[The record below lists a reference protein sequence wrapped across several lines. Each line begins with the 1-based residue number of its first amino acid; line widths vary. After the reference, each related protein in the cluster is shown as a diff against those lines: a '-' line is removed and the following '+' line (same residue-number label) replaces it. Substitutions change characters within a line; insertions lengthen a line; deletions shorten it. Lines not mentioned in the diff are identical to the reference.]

1 MAAGEKKEVLAKKK
15 VVEKKVSAEA
25 RHYDVLRAPII
36 SEKAARLSE
45 SNGLAFE
52 VAPSATK
59 KSVASAISAI
69 YGIMPLKVNIVNAKG
84 SLRRFRNKSS
94 GVTKAIKK
102 AYVKMPEGQTI
113 DILAEAG
120 KGK

>member
-1 MAAGEKKEVLAKKK
+1 MAEKKKAS
-15 VVEKKVSAEA
+15 VEKKTSEKKIAAEA

-45 SNGLAFE
+45 ANGLAFE

-59 KSVASAISAI
+59 KSIASAIAAI
-69 YGIMPLKVNIVNAKG
+69 YGIMPKKVNIVNAKG

-94 GVTKAIKK
+94 GITKAIKK